1 MATLELFPAPSHAPS
16 LHAPSRLPG
25 ADDASTKALLDVL
38 KDNHERWHIFFNDMG
53 FHNHVS
59 HHVLAIWA
67 LGANKDLIEAA
78 YKHDVP
84 MQKPAIK
91 SPEGITES
99 NYNEH
104 LGDEKYYVA
113 YMNFFKAQLADKGV
127 SQVLEDWVFA
137 RSANVV
143 DGALQN
149 KQPSMLARLLDGLVH
164 PMIHTG
170 YGLEFGL
177 PGMVLEGLAQAAV
190 HRARDAPFFP
200 PSLFESVSA
209 LDTLAS
215 KIDTE
220 LVLDEPV
227 SPHSKPKKE
236 VHVFD
241 IMARILKDEKF
252 KAPPDAVNFYSETMA
267 SHSSTI
273 IDYANQWTLNLDD
286 PHDVHRKIEQLQ
298 WMNSFVYGV
307 SGFNAKE
314 KEFFAD
320 FFLMHLVTSSLF
332 LPSFVAYL
340 TPPSQK
346 LLLRGYFTISL
357 AWWISRR
364 PRSFNLDVTKFF
376 SSTPAM
382 PKQSSFAF
390 EPPKWALVPGS
401 DSVNRWFPIVQDAI
415 LHPDDHLCK
424 LQRALVHFAETY
436 GTRKG
441 ELEGTELEGAGSVDG
456 SLFVRTAGLTAK
468 AMGRVIGDDEG
479 LGWDR

>member
-1 MATLELFPAPSHAPS
+1 
-16 LHAPSRLPG
+16 
-25 ADDASTKALLDVL
+25 
-38 KDNHERWHIFFNDMG
+38 
-53 FHNHVS
+53 
-59 HHVLAIWA
+59 
-67 LGANKDLIEAA
+67 
-78 YKHDVP
+78 
-84 MQKPAIK
+84 
-91 SPEGITES
+91 
-99 NYNEH
+99 
-104 LGDEKYYVA
+104 
-113 YMNFFKAQLADKGV
+113 MNFFKAQLAEKGV
-127 SQVLEDWVFA
+127 SQVLEGWVFA
-137 RSANVV
+137 QSANVV
-143 DGALQN
+143 DGAPQN

-177 PGMVLEGLAQAAV
+177 PGMVVEGIPRSQSLLHLLIFRTGLAQAAV

-227 SPHSKPKKE
+227 SPHSKPKEE

-286 PHDVHRKIEQLQ
+286 SHDVHRKIEQLQ

-320 FFLMHLVTSSLF
+320 FFLYVVSSLF
-332 LPSFVAYL
+332 D
-340 TPPSQK
+340 
-346 LLLRGYFTISL
+346 LRISNHISL
-357 AWWISRR
+357 
-364 PRSFNLDVTKFF
+364 P
-376 SSTPAM
+376 
-382 PKQSSFAF
+382 
-390 EPPKWALVPGS
+390 
-401 DSVNRWFPIVQDAI
+401 
-415 LHPDDHLCK
+415 
-424 LQRALVHFAETY
+424 
-436 GTRKG
+436 
-441 ELEGTELEGAGSVDG
+441 
-456 SLFVRTAGLTAK
+456 TACTS
-468 AMGRVIGDDEG
+468 
-479 LGWDR
+479 